1 MLANLG
7 AKIEMVYILCQ
18 FVGNSI
24 IFGLKIQNETFL
36 KIQNET
42 FLEFSNNVSC
52 GITFCNYSSTQLQ
65 LYLLAMNALFLGVAT
80 AKKWNPFWYVIPY
93 IIFYSC

>member
-36 KIQNET
+36 
-42 FLEFSNNVSC
+42 EFSNTVSC

-80 AKKWNPFWYVIPY
+80 MKK
-93 IIFYSC
+93 

>member
-36 KIQNET
+36 
-42 FLEFSNNVSC
+42 EFSNNVSS

-80 AKKWNPFWYVIPY
+80 MKK
-93 IIFYSC
+93 